1 VASLKLKKKRKKGSP
16 PAGRAR
22 ANRLLWSRGRA
33 VVALFVVALL
43 GWGMHSVWQHVAP
56 SIIHRGRYLLTVE
69 GIAVSTLPSWITA
82 DVRMEVVRN
91 SGLDRRLSVLDEAFV
106 SVVEDAFSLHPW
118 VESVD
123 KITKSYP
130 PAVFVDLTFRR
141 PVAVVELAGPERVQ
155 LIPVDKLGIQLPAGD
170 VPDIYR
176 RYLPRIGGI
185 VGRPPVG
192 QQWADPRVI
201 GATELADLLAD
212 SWESLHLVDILPSAR
227 PEIRDEHRY
236 FVFHLITQGGTRVV
250 WGAAPSNAPPGE
262 DDFQTKLQRLREC
275 AIQMGPLD
283 SVRGPA
289 IVDVRRELAV
299 TPRTVK
305 NTSPRTVNNLPKTE
319 QQGAI
324 IK

>member
-1 VASLKLKKKRKKGSP
+1 MATLKKKRKKGP
-16 PAGRAR
+16 PLRGLAR
-22 ANRLLWSRGRA
+22 VKQWLWSRGRA
-33 VVALFVVALL
+33 VVALLVVALL
-43 GWGMHSVWQHVAP
+43 GWGMQVVWQRAAP
-56 SIIHRGRYLLTVE
+56 SIIHRDRYLLTAE
-69 GIAVSTLPSWITA
+69 GIEISTLPSWITA

-106 SVVEDAFSLHPW
+106 SVVEDAFALHPW

-141 PVAVVELAGPERVQ
+141 PVAVVELASAEGVQ
-155 LIPVDKLGIQLPAGD
+155 LIPVDKLGIQLPAEN
-170 VPDIYR
+170 VPDISK

-201 GATELADLLAD
+201 GATELAELLAD
-212 SWESLHLVDILPSAR
+212 NWESLHLVDILPSAR
-227 PEIRDEHRY
+227 PEIREEHRY
-236 FVFHLITQGGTRVV
+236 FVFHLITRGGTRVV
-250 WGAAPSNAPPGE
+250 WGAAPSHAPPGE
-262 DDFQTKLQRLREC
+262 DNFEAKLERLRKC
-275 AIQMGPLD
+275 AKQLGPLD

-289 IVDVRRELAV
+289 VVDVRRELAI

-305 NTSPRTVNNLPKTE
+305 NTTPRTVKNPPATD
-319 QQGAI
+319 QQESLV
-324 IK
+324 K